1 MRVSFQFQQS
11 ALLLEEWGRF
21 VSLSRRRR
29 GTSNIAFQNALA
41 RSLARSVF
49 PFEWWRSF
57 SRPPARGVAAKG
69 RVVFY
74 LDNSNEIFARRE
86 KEVWLTETETGKDGF
101 VRSARARIEM
111 ALRPSALR
119 PRPPT
124 LTGQF
129 YGRGRG
135 RRLRPSRS
143 FICLSHLLSSP
154 RDERRLRRPEERVRH
169 P

>member
-41 RSLARSVF
+41 RSLGPSSPLSGGGRF
-49 PFEWWRSF
+49 RG
-57 SRPPARGVAAKG
+57 RRRARGVAAKG

-86 KEVWLTETETGKDGF
+86 KEVWLTETETGERW
-101 VRSARARIEM
+101 VRSFGK
-111 ALRPSALR
+111 SAN
-119 PRPPT
+119 
-124 LTGQF
+124 
-129 YGRGRG
+129 
-135 RRLRPSRS
+135 
-143 FICLSHLLSSP
+143 
-154 RDERRLRRPEERVRH
+154 
-169 P
+169 

>member
-49 PFEWWRSF
+49 PFEWWRGGRF
-57 SRPPARGVAAKG
+57 RGRRRARGVAAKG

-86 KEVWLTETETGKDGF
+86 KEVWLTETETGERW
-101 VRSARARIEM
+101 VRSFGK
-111 ALRPSALR
+111 SAN
-119 PRPPT
+119 
-124 LTGQF
+124 
-129 YGRGRG
+129 
-135 RRLRPSRS
+135 
-143 FICLSHLLSSP
+143 
-154 RDERRLRRPEERVRH
+154 
-169 P
+169 